1 MSINSAEFQIRLED
15 FEGPLEVLL
24 RLVEEKKMHIS
35 KVSLASVADD
45 FVAYLGK
52 LEHGHNATK
61 TQMADFILVAST
73 LMLIKSISLLP
84 ELKVSE
90 EEKGSIEDLERRLA
104 LYAEIKKLSEN
115 VKKNYGKKII
125 YARQESKNI
134 TPVFSP
140 SHDLTAQNILEAI
153 NRVINNLPR
162 MEKLPQVIVQKVLN
176 LEEVI
181 ESLAQRV
188 QAALKTSFQDFV
200 KDKKEKV
207 NIIVSFL
214 GMLELVKRGLVQ
226 VEQGEHFSDIQMEI
240 GEAGVPTY
248 S

>member
-1 MSINSAEFQIRLED
+1 MTVKFQIKLED

-35 KVSLASVADD
+35 RVSLAAVADD
-45 FVAYLGK
+45 FISHLDK
-52 LEHGHNATK
+52 LENDHNASK
-61 TQMADFILVAST
+61 AQMADFILVAST

-90 EEKGSIEDLERRLA
+90 EEQGSMADLERRLA

-115 VKKNYGKKII
+115 VKKNYGRKII
-125 YARQESKNI
+125 FSRQESKEI
-134 TPVFSP
+134 VSVFAP
-140 SHDLTAQNILEAI
+140 SRDLTLQSLLASVN
-153 NRVINNLPR
+153 NVINNLPKI
-162 MEKLPQVIVQKVLN
+162 EKLPQVIVQKVLN

-188 QAALKTSFQDFV
+188 QTALKTSFHDFI

-207 NIIVSFL
+207 NVIVSFL

-226 VEQGEHFSDIQMEI
+226 AEQGEHFADIQIEPSS
-240 GEAGVPTY
+240 ADVPKY
-248 S
+248 I